1 MDDGQF
7 LKLGTVFGSSTI
19 LGAAKHNLREL
30 AVEMGA
36 DGHIDVGR
44 TRLNEILAGP
54 STAIEVSALA
64 KRLMLEGGVAKLRKN
79 GARAIEILASLP
91 AGFAGDKKSFFDSTL
106 VWARNFY
113 KLPVLSA
120 VTHYDEGAPHA
131 HILLLPL
138 VGGRMTGNAILG
150 GKART
155 YAAQAAFYEQVGRP
169 HGLTRPKPPERLSA
183 ATRAKSASMVVTAL
197 QSNAGLLDRPEV
209 EAALL
214 AAVGHDPVPML
225 AALSLPVPRPTASNG
240 QTVCPH
246 RDELPVPRPTASK
259 KSFVEIMTKPCSPEK
274 KSAIAVCD
282 RQKKDNRYL
291 CVSGFAQPSPVP
303 PHEPVQTTFP
313 DAPPEIPGGGYS
325 RTRDDDESAGSWDE
339 RLGEFVR
346 SAPSK
351 KQSVRQAA
359 QDEINRALQRRFH

>member
-64 KRLMLEGGVAKLRKN
+64 RRLMLEGGVAKLRKN

-155 YAAQAAFYEQVGRP
+155 YAAQAAFCEQVGRP

-183 ATRAKSASMVVTAL
+183 ATRAKSASMAVTAL

-214 AAVGHDPVPML
+214 AAVGRDPVPML
-225 AALSLPVPRPTASNG
+225 AALSLPV
-240 QTVCPH
+240 
-246 RDELPVPRPTASK
+246 PVPRPTASK

-303 PHEPVQTTFP
+303 PPEPVQTTAP
-313 DAPPEIPGGGYS
+313 DASPEIPDGGYS
-325 RTRDDDESAGSWDE
+325 RYRDGDEPAGSWDE

-351 KQSVRQAA
+351 KPSARQAA
-359 QDEINRALQRRFH
+359 QDEINRALQRRLH